1 MNERDPRQ
9 RPRIEIEV
17 EPTVTGRFARW
28 LAGARVLRGRVENA
42 RSRHPSLDLVFHIFE
57 SDSSI
62 GGGLLAGA
70 TLLLTIGAAQVVGWI
85 RRHDE
90 LGGVTALLVYVTFVG
105 GAWL

>member
-28 LAGARVLRGRVENA
+28 LASARVLRGRVENA

-70 TLLLTIGAAQVVGWI
+70 LAYRLFVLLLPS
-85 RRHDE
+85 
-90 LGGVTALLVYVTFVG
+90 ALLFVSG
-105 GAWL
+105 LGLYSDAVDKSA